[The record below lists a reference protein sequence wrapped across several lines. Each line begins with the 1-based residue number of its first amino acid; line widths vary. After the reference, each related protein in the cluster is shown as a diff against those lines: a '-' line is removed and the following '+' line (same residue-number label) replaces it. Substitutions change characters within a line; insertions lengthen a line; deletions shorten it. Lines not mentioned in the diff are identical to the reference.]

1 MHARFSIPEFPS
13 PGWPHAGWVF
23 VATPP
28 ALWCNAPEM
37 TQTGQEEA
45 FWEDLWNAMLER
57 LQRPINGVLLDRE
70 IAKRIG
76 EPLLLQKIRM
86 RDDDAT
92 PAETSASILGEAAET
107 SKSHVAEERKLSRD
121 QQRHRDPDDSRYDK
135 NLDLPAL
142 QQRKPDGHFDHPEW
156 TQLDRFLRPFGF
168 QLLRRKGLGPEDG
181 EEVFND
187 TFASLA
193 QSKPGQKSAPIEE
206 LIVFEEIIPNFC
218 RRIGFK
224 AIDSVRRK
232 TSLKA
237 RPEHLQSL
245 EAMETEDGGAVQL
258 ADPAAKDVDRPDTW
272 RFEEIYQQCRED
284 LSAVEWSLIFDL
296 YVAQKYTVKDL
307 IADPAKLAQLGID
320 SNQSPAT
327 LRRGVEDIINPALE
341 RLAEALSA

>member
-1 MHARFSIPEFPS
+1 MNAPLAFPEFPS
-13 PGWPHAGWVF
+13 IALPRAGWVF

-28 ALWCNAPEM
+28 ALCCHAPVVIKA
-37 TQTGQEEA
+37 GQDEG

-57 LQRPINGVLLDRE
+57 LQRPVTGVLLDRDA
-70 IAKRIG
+70 AKRIG
-76 EPLLLQKIRM
+76 EPLLLQQIRL

-92 PAETSASILGEAAET
+92 AAETSASILGEAAET

-121 QQRHRDPDDSRYDK
+121 QERHRDPDDTRYDK

-142 QQRKPDGHFDHPEW
+142 QQRKHDGRFDHPEW
-156 TQLDRFLRPFGF
+156 SRLDRFLRPFGF
-168 QLLRRKGLGPEDG
+168 QLLRRKGLGDEDG

-193 QSKPGQKSAPIEE
+193 LSKADHKPAPIEE

-218 RRIGFK
+218 RRIGFR
-224 AIDSVRRK
+224 AIDSVRKK

-258 ADPAAKDVDRPDTW
+258 ADPAAKDRDRPDTW

-284 LSAVEWSLIFDL
+284 LSAIEWGLIFDL
-296 YVAQKYTVKDL
+296 YVAQHYTVKDL
-307 IADPAKLAQLGID
+307 IADREKLALLGID
-320 SNQSPAT
+320 TNQSPAT
-327 LRRGVEDIINPALE
+327 LRRRVEDIINPALE
-341 RLAEALSA
+341 RLADALSV

>member
-1 MHARFSIPEFPS
+1 MQALLPFPRSPS

-23 VATPP
+23 VASPP
-28 ALWCNAPEM
+28 ALWCNAPAM
-37 TQTGQEEA
+37 TKAGQDEA
-45 FWEDLWNAMLER
+45 FWEDLWNAMLVR
-57 LQRPINGVLLDRE
+57 LQRPITGVLLDSE
-70 IAKRIG
+70 TAKRIG

-92 PAETSASILGEAAET
+92 PAATCASILGEAAET

-121 QQRHRDPDDSRYDK
+121 QQRHRDPDDARYDK

-142 QQRKPDGHFDHPEW
+142 QQRKPDGRFDHPEW
-156 TQLDRFLRPFGF
+156 TRLDRFLRPFGF
-168 QLLRRKGLGPEDG
+168 QLLRRKGLGAEDG

-193 QSKPGQKSAPIEE
+193 LSKSGHQPAPIEE

-218 RRIGFK
+218 RRIGFR
-224 AIDSVRRK
+224 AIDSVRRR

-245 EAMETEDGGAVQL
+245 EAMETEEGGAVQL
-258 ADPAAKDVDRPDTW
+258 ADPTAKDVDRPDTW

-284 LSAVEWSLIFDL
+284 LNAVEWGLIFDL
-296 YVAQKYTVKDL
+296 YVAQHYTVKDL
-307 IADPAKLAQLGID
+307 IADPAKLALLGIAA
-320 SNQSPAT
+320 NQSPAT
-327 LRRGVEDIINPALE
+327 LRRRVEDIINPALE
-341 RLAEALSA
+341 RLAEALSI